1 MTYLAL
7 GGGMI
12 RWGGGFYRVYG
23 EESVPPTAAGRIPL
37 RCPICGTHTDAPIV
51 CLHVTQQNDFVR
63 LPSSYMALH
72 NYLVRCTRCSSGLL
86 VVWSYGEEPDGH
98 GHTAGIRVLPLRAS
112 TFETDMIA
120 SDAVP
125 RAILEDLRQ
134 AELAFY
140 AGADYGAGL
149 LLRRACQSIARHQSI
164 PDDGLKGQI
173 EEMARR
179 GIITKSLAEM
189 ADGIRIIG
197 NELAH
202 PDPNTPSV
210 ITAEDVHL
218 AKEFLEQMVRAIYV
232 DPARARKLKEE
243 LKKKGVD

>member
-1 MTYLAL
+1 
-7 GGGMI
+7 MI
-12 RWGGGFYRVYG
+12 HWGGGFHRVYG
-23 EESVPPTAAGRIPL
+23 EENVPPTAAGRRIPL
-37 RCPICGTHTDAPIV
+37 RCPTCGTHTDAPII
-51 CLHVTQQNDFVR
+51 CLHVTQQNAFVR

-72 NYLVRCTRCSSGLL
+72 NYLVRCTRCNSGLL
-86 VVWSYGEEPDGH
+86 VVWSYGEEPREGG
-98 GHTAGIRVLPLRAS
+98 GHTAGTRVLPLRAS
-112 TFETDMIA
+112 AFETESIA
-120 SDAVP
+120 RDTVP
-125 RAILEDLRQ
+125 RAIQEDLRQ

-149 LLRRACQSIARHQSI
+149 LLRRACQNTARHQGI

-210 ITAEDVHL
+210 VTAEDVRL
-218 AKEFLEQMVRAIYV
+218 AREFLEQMVRAIYV

-243 LKKKGVD
+243 LKEKGVD